1 VNFEP
6 KDDITGG
13 IKMNKLQE
21 EYLSDTIGILVSYD
35 NENTV
40 EGLQKLID
48 ETRERLIKIK
58 TNTVT
63 EKDFGR

>member
-1 VNFEP
+1 VT
-6 KDDITGG
+6 KIKGG

-40 EGLQKLID
+40 EGLKKLID

-63 EKDFGR
+63 EKDLGR